1 MNELLPCFCT
11 LRTHP
16 PHVSQTQTWTS
27 SKFRAEECWQYK
39 KSFSHLDALPSS
51 YRASLARLCRRWHWW
66 IETIFSV
73 ISSCGKREKG
83 WKNLWKEKSS
93 RQPESRALQWREF
106 CFLALMEYRRILCG
120 FRSLKILHAT
130 ILEGL
135 YVWSATVK
143 SLRPDSGNRNKL
155 ILLRVNLELILQ
167 I

>member
-1 MNELLPCFCT
+1 MLSLIKKYEWNISMFLYSQDTPTSCLSDTNMNLIQIQSRGT
-11 LRTHP
+11 LT
-16 PHVSQTQTWTS
+16 VQ
-27 SKFRAEECWQYK
+27 K

-73 ISSCGKREKG
+73 IRSCGKREKG

-93 RQPESRALQWREF
+93 RQPESWALQWGEF

-130 ILEGL
+130 I
-135 YVWSATVK
+135 
-143 SLRPDSGNRNKL
+143 
-155 ILLRVNLELILQ
+155 
-167 I
+167 